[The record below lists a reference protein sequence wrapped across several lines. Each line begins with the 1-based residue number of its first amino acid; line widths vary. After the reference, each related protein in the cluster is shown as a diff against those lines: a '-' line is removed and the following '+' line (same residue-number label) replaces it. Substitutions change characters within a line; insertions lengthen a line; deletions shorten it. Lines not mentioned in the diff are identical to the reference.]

1 MRLERNHSLFL
12 TSTAS
17 RRVAS
22 VAVAVLFAGALS
34 GCSQADRYATEERM
48 RKGIVYILPGIEG
61 ESANNRQMRDGII
74 KGGVPYA
81 VKIHPWGF
89 PVPGIG
95 LVVNQT
101 NAAGN
106 RRAGARLAGEIVAY
120 QRAHPGRPVFLA
132 GHSGG
137 GGVSIFTLEALAEH
151 PQAQPVEG
159 AFLVSASISADYD
172 LTTALTMVRR
182 GVVNAYN
189 PEDTALLGVG
199 TAIMGNVDGRRG
211 ASAGQAGFTF
221 RDPKLFQR
229 RLTGA
234 DVGLRGDPHTVLTN
248 VRVIA
253 ERSPRWLKADRWPP
267 PGAE

>member
-1 MRLERNHSLFL
+1 MRIARNRNLLL
-12 TSTAS
+12 TSTAA
-17 RRVAS
+17 RRPAS
-22 VAVAVLFAGALS
+22 VAGVLLLAGVLA
-34 GCSQADRYATEERM
+34 GCSQANRYATEERM

-61 ESANNRQMRDGII
+61 ESANNRRMRDGLI

-101 NAAGN
+101 NTAGN
-106 RRAGARLAGEIVAY
+106 RRAGARLAAKIVAY
-120 QRAHPGRPVFLA
+120 QEEHPGRPVFLA

-137 GGVSIFTLEALAEH
+137 GGVSIFTLEALAEL
-151 PQAQPVEG
+151 PAARPIEG

-172 LTTALTMVRR
+172 LTRALTMVRR
-182 GVVNAYN
+182 GIVNAYN
-189 PEDTALLGVG
+189 PEDTALLGTG
-199 TAIMGNVDGRRG
+199 TRIMGNVDGRRG

-234 DVGLRGDPHTVLTN
+234 DVGLRGNPHTVLTN
-248 VRVIA
+248 VRVVA
-253 ERSPRWLKADRWPP
+253 ERSPRWLKVDRWPP
-267 PGAE
+267 PGVE